1 MVKTSC
7 ESDNP
12 KQTFSCTGLTFMEK
26 RQISYL
32 WARNRQHF
40 EIWIKILTI
49 RLWTLNRRSAWR
61 LVFFFHAKNLMHT
74 ILSQIQIQ
82 KKCHVIRLITIIAK
96 KNNVWKH
103 VISEYEKRR
112 TWINERAARCI
123 SHIAN
128 CLCFDLFT
136 FVVVLM
142 ITQLSSAHTESWAY
156 TQSQNSTQSIRVS
169 LFSRSIQWDKR

>member
-32 WARNRQHF
+32 WAQNRQHF

-61 LVFFFHAKNLMHT
+61 LVLFFHAKNLMHT

-82 KKCHVIRLITIIAK
+82 KKMPCNSFDYDHCK
-96 KNNVWKH
+96 KKCLKTCNKRVWETTYVDQWASSALH
-103 VISEYEKRR
+103 QSYR
-112 TWINERAARCI
+112 
-123 SHIAN
+123 
-128 CLCFDLFT
+128 
-136 FVVVLM
+136 
-142 ITQLSSAHTESWAY
+142 QLSMFWSIHICSCFNDHSALERTYWIVSIHTITKFDSVDP
-156 TQSQNSTQSIRVS
+156 VS